1 MRRIFFQIILLIL
14 CVNSEFVHSDEIIKK
29 NNLMRFDIFI
39 EKEFLSHKIRTFRDK
54 NNVLGIL
61 DSKNNEY
68 HIKFELIKK
77 NESSQNYLPLLTVK
91 EYYNEIKISVARGL
105 TFNINDNVLE
115 IENVSKLLVKDTL
128 INLIARNI
136 TFSKFDNIIS
146 DNFIK
151 KINLT
156 LIGFDYCERSEILK
170 NMETQF
176 PNFFHVEIISSNL
189 SKSKYKYYTKT
200 TINKIQSWSSQ
211 LMFSYGF
218 NSKEFFIKV
227 NKNNVVLKKSKKKQK
242 IGSCS

>member
-14 CVNSEFVHSDEIIKK
+14 FINSEFVYSDEIIKK
-29 NNLMRFDIFI
+29 NNLIRFDIFI
-39 EKEFLSHKIRTFRDK
+39 EKEFLSHKIRTFRDQ
-54 NNVLGIL
+54 NNNLGIL

-68 HIKFELIKK
+68 HIKLELIKK
-77 NESSQNYLPLLTVK
+77 NESNQNFLPLLTVK

-115 IENVSKLLVKDTL
+115 IENISKLLVKDTL
-128 INLIARNI
+128 TNLIAQNI

-146 DNFIK
+146 DNFVK

-156 LIGFDYCERSEILK
+156 LIGFDFCERSEILK

-189 SKSKYKYYTKT
+189 IKSKYKYYTKT
-200 TINKIQSWSSQ
+200 TINKIQSWISQ

-218 NSKEFFIKV
+218 HSKEFFVKV

-242 IGSCS
+242 IGPCL

>member
-39 EKEFLSHKIRTFRDK
+39 EKEFLSHKIRTFRDQ
-54 NNVLGIL
+54 NNILGIL

-68 HIKFELIKK
+68 HINLELIKK

-91 EYYNEIKISVARGL
+91 KYYNEIKISVARGL

-115 IENVSKLLVKDTL
+115 IENVSKLLVTDTL

-200 TINKIQSWSSQ
+200 TIYKIQSWSSQ

-227 NKNNVVLKKSKKKQK
+227 IKNNVVLKKSKKKQK

>member
-1 MRRIFFQIILLIL
+1 MRKIFFQIIFLIL
-14 CVNSEFVHSDEIIKK
+14 CVNSEFAHSDEIIKK
-29 NNLMRFDIFI
+29 NNIIKFDIFI
-39 EKEFLSHKIRTFRDK
+39 EKEFLSHKIRTFRDQ
-54 NNVLGIL
+54 NNILGIL

-68 HIKFELIKK
+68 HIKLELIKK

-91 EYYNEIKISVARGL
+91 EFYNEIKISVARGL

-115 IENVSKLLVKDTL
+115 IENISKLLVKDTL
-128 INLIARNI
+128 TNLIARNI

-146 DNFIK
+146 DNFVK

-156 LIGFDYCERSEILK
+156 LIGFDFCERSEILK
-170 NMETQF
+170 NMETEF

-189 SKSKYKYYTKT
+189 IKSKYKYYTKT
-200 TINKIQSWSSQ
+200 TINKIQSWISQ

-242 IGSCS
+242 IGLCS